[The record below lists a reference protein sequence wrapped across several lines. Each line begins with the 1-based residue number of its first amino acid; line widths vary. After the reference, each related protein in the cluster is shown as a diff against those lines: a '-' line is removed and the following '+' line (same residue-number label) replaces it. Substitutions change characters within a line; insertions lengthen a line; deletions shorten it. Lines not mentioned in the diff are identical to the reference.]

1 MNTNAIEG
9 AAPRR
14 TDKHAAIRMRLEQ
27 RRQRRALTRLSDH
40 LLADIGLTRAEAERE
55 ARRMLWDVP
64 GHWLA

>member
-1 MNTNAIEG
+1 
-9 AAPRR
+9 
-14 TDKHAAIRMRLEQ
+14 MRLEQ

>member
-14 TDKHAAIRMRLEQ
+14 TEKRAAIRMRLEQ
-27 RRQRRALTRLSDH
+27 RRQSRALTRLSDH

>member
-1 MNTNAIEG
+1 MNTNAIESF
-9 AAPRR
+9 APRR
-14 TDKHAAIRMRLEQ
+14 AEKRAALRMRLEQ

-40 LLADIGLTRAEAERE
+40 LLTDIGLTRAEAERE